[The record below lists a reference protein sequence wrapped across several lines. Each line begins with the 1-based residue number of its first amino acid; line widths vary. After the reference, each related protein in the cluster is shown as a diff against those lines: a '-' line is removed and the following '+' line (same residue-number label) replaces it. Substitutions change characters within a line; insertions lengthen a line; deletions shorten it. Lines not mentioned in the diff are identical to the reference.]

1 LKFWLTDISAE
12 NMGRMHILQMTT
24 TEKVWLR

>member
-1 LKFWLTDISAE
+1 LTDISAE